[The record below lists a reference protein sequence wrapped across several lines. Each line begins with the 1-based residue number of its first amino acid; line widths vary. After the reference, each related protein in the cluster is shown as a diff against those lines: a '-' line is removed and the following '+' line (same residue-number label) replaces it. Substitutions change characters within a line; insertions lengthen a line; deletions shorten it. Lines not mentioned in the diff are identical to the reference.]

1 MNINKKQVDL
11 FLELSKYPGRNRT
24 FDDLAVQLKVS
35 SRSVRN
41 YCSSLE
47 DYISGT
53 GIYNII
59 EHTTTGIIYRGT
71 ADQTRQI
78 RTRISKSSFYE
89 YHLSPDDRI
98 LAIVL
103 ILLDSQKPVTVME
116 LCDTLFVSRAT
127 ILNDMEKV
135 RLYFQQF
142 HISFSS
148 GSHRGYHL
156 EIQEARRQD
165 IICTTCFPYLKD
177 WEPSVDENNIFH
189 FEIILN
195 LQKILPDI
203 CRIVQMAEQ
212 QFDITIADISYKQT
226 VFMFATLCKE
236 LIQGQKISSSSPL
249 DEYLENISVGRI
261 AHMMLREAK
270 KTFQI
275 DYSEEEVLYLAWHLH
290 LCHFDILQNFE
301 HSVDI
306 FFYMEVHQF
315 LHQIEQI
322 LPGNFTNNQYFVI
335 MLTRHIWSIMNGD
348 LGLDDILVDEIID
361 DYHDW
366 YAVIKDNIGIIERSI
381 GRKCT
386 EIELTSILLHIIA
399 ESERQTRNSEKP
411 GVIVLCHIG
420 IGTANYLADRLKETF
435 NLEIKEVTAI
445 HKLPEVLKN
454 NNFDLLISTV
464 PLKVENVHWVNV
476 SPNLED
482 ADIIAIQKAL
492 TAVHK
497 SKRSQQQ
504 PAKLQANPMDLADF
518 IKPENIILDIC
529 SDNWRDA
536 LDIAATPL
544 IENEQI
550 LPEYVTAIKRSVEI
564 NGPYFVFCPGV
575 ALAHAAPSDG
585 VLQFCCSIYRP
596 QNAVRFHHE
605 KNDPVSFIIMVGITD
620 VASQVSYVAAL
631 MNLFRNENLIC
642 QLQKADSPK
651 DFLTLL
657 LEQN

>member
-236 LIQGQKISSSSPL
+236 LIQGQKIIFSSRRISGK
-249 DEYLENISVGRI
+249 YLRRKNRTHD
-261 AHMMLREAK
+261 A
-270 KTFQI
+270 
-275 DYSEEEVLYLAWHLH
+275 
-290 LCHFDILQNFE
+290 
-301 HSVDI
+301 
-306 FFYMEVHQF
+306 
-315 LHQIEQI
+315 
-322 LPGNFTNNQYFVI
+322 PG
-335 MLTRHIWSIMNGD
+335 S
-348 LGLDDILVDEIID
+348 
-361 DYHDW
+361 
-366 YAVIKDNIGIIERSI
+366 
-381 GRKCT
+381 
-386 EIELTSILLHIIA
+386 
-399 ESERQTRNSEKP
+399 
-411 GVIVLCHIG
+411 
-420 IGTANYLADRLKETF
+420 
-435 NLEIKEVTAI
+435 
-445 HKLPEVLKN
+445 
-454 NNFDLLISTV
+454 
-464 PLKVENVHWVNV
+464 
-476 SPNLED
+476 
-482 ADIIAIQKAL
+482 
-492 TAVHK
+492 
-497 SKRSQQQ
+497 
-504 PAKLQANPMDLADF
+504 
-518 IKPENIILDIC
+518 
-529 SDNWRDA
+529 
-536 LDIAATPL
+536 
-544 IENEQI
+544 
-550 LPEYVTAIKRSVEI
+550 
-564 NGPYFVFCPGV
+564 
-575 ALAHAAPSDG
+575 
-585 VLQFCCSIYRP
+585 
-596 QNAVRFHHE
+596 
-605 KNDPVSFIIMVGITD
+605 
-620 VASQVSYVAAL
+620 
-631 MNLFRNENLIC
+631 
-642 QLQKADSPK
+642 
-651 DFLTLL
+651 
-657 LEQN
+657 